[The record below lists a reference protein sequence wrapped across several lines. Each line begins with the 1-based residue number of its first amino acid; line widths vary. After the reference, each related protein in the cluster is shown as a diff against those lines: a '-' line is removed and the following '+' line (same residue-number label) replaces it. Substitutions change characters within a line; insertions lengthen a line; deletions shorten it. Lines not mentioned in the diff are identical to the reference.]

1 MGEERA
7 VSASDKI
14 YQTWAEHPTRCVRRW
29 LMERRLFSNDWIERA
44 QDWDLDVLEQALRDD
59 FSQELGDQ
67 AALPA
72 IYKDLLAWALQ
83 QVDWREI
90 AESFK
95 LAVQSTDVE
104 DDVSDSDYE
113 GEEIEIEGEEIDGEN
128 IEGEDIGGEDIEGE
142 DIEGEAYDDESVEDE
157 LDKDETAENDKD

>member
-1 MGEERA
+1 
-7 VSASDKI
+7 VSVSDKS
-14 YQTWAEHPTRCVRRW
+14 YQAWAEHPTQCVRRW

-44 QDWDLDVLEQALRDD
+44 QDWDLDELERALRDD
-59 FSQELGDQ
+59 FFQELGDQ

-83 QVDWREI
+83 QVDWCEI

-95 LAVQSTDVE
+95 LAVQSTDAE
-104 DDVSDSDYE
+104 DDVSDIDYE
-113 GEEIEIEGEEIDGEN
+113 GEEIEIEGEEIDGED

-142 DIEGEAYDDESVEDE
+142 AYEDESAEDE
-157 LDKDETAENDKD
+157 LDKDETDENDKG